1 MSQPDQTTEHAARVY
16 RRNAARCR
24 MVDTAQD
31 RIDNVPQLQA
41 RKGRAPIALNATPI
55 AYVYSENFL
64 SN

>member
-41 RKGRAPIALNATPI
+41 RKRPRTNRAECDANRLCLQREFAK
-55 AYVYSENFL
+55 
-64 SN
+64 